1 MRNGETTKKK
11 SHKTT
16 FSESE
21 RKTTTSKIIYT
32 PNGMYRVST
41 AHTHTH
47 TVYKLGGFAIC
58 AD

>member
-1 MRNGETTKKK
+1 MGKQPKK

-41 AHTHTH
+41 AHIH
-47 TVYKLGGFAIC
+47 TVYKLGGCAMC